1 MEIHVD
7 TRELIDQLKVMMRRG
22 HNLTDVNMQLAQI
35 LHVMVED
42 EFENNGPGG
51 GKWKAFAESTLRRR
65 RRSATPM
72 LLQDTGD
79 MVNSLQ
85 PDAGPDFAEL
95 FTNKEYARFHLEGD
109 GVPKRDFFDIDV
121 DKALET
127 FGQILAEEIGRGR

>member
-1 MEIHVD
+1 MEIRVD
-7 TRELIDQLKVMMRRG
+7 TQELSDQLKVLMRRG

-51 GKWKAFAESTLRRR
+51 GKWKEFAESTLRRR
-65 RRSATPM
+65 RRSTTPM
-72 LLQDTGD
+72 LLQDSGD
-79 MVNSLQ
+79 MINSLQ
-85 PDAGPDFAEL
+85 LDAGPDFAEL

-127 FGQILAEEIGRGR
+127 FGQILAEEIGRER

>member
-1 MEIHVD
+1 MEIHVNI
-7 TRELIDQLKVMMRRG
+7 RELNKQLKAMMRRG

-85 PDAGPDFAEL
+85 PNAGPDFAEL